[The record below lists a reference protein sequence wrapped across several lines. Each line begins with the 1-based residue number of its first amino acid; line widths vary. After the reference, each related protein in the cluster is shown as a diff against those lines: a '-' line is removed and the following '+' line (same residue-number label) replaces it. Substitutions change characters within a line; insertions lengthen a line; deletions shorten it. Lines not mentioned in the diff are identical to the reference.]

1 MFWNL
6 SEKYISFNFYTRSSR
21 IWVSWGKIGADKG
34 CVLGRFIAFFI
45 FITGVY
51 RNSCYE
57 PKTPVSQVL
66 CSTEGISLKSKVI
79 RQEMNT
85 NYMKPPAS
93 AEVNLS
99 SDSDLSMTV
108 A

>member
-1 MFWNL
+1 M
-6 SEKYISFNFYTRSSR
+6 
-21 IWVSWGKIGADKG
+21 
-34 CVLGRFIAFFI
+34 
-45 FITGVY
+45 
-51 RNSCYE
+51 
-57 PKTPVSQVL
+57 SQVL
-66 CSTEGISLKSKVI
+66 CSTEGITLKSKVI